1 MQFRKSLLCSR
12 ISLIL
17 ATGALLSSHAN
28 IALAQQSA
36 SDSGQWTCRAD
47 ASGAWHC
54 AENPAAARSTVNAGV
69 VVTRGARADAVSG
82 ARTGSAAMAQ
92 TGTTGRAA
100 NDWVPM
106 EQMTA
111 EQRAALPAN
120 CCGAFIEPIRT
131 GLDGQVLDATADPAT
146 APTLFTAPGAI
157 EQDTNERVNIA
168 GAVSIQQGNRTIG
181 NSVSTQIDQQADTI
195 TLTGD
200 VEFREPGVLLTGSG
214 AFVDQGNSQNRID
227 NASYVLHQYGVHG
240 AASVIVYDSEGD
252 VLAIENGEFSRC
264 EPGNEFWTL
273 QSRRMRLDTAAGIGT
288 AEGVTLRIKDVPVF
302 HYPFT
307 VPFPLGDQR
316 VSGFLAPSIGS
327 TSDGGL
333 DVAVPYY
340 LNLAPHYD
348 ATLTPR
354 LIGDRG
360 AMASG
365 EFRYLADWSMNTV
378 SASLLPGDK
387 RFDAATAGVPGSDS
401 PAREDR
407 WFVGVQHAGQLG
419 ERWSTAINY
428 EAVSDDRYFR
438 DLGSSGL
445 TVSSRTHL
453 QRNGQLNYRA
463 PNWYAGTRVQRI
475 DIIDPYISASDLN
488 IPYDRLPEL
497 TLGAAQSLGGLQLRV
512 EGSHVR
518 FDRSLDRDGLTP
530 TQIDAGALVQGSRL
544 HVEPQISWPVRGD
557 AGFFVPTAGYRY
569 TQWDLDQQAVGT
581 LQDPDRS
588 LGLFS
593 LDTGLV
599 FERPMSSGNG
609 FVQTLEPRLFY
620 LYSEQEDQSLLPTFD
635 SAQINFNYG
644 QLFRSDRFSG
654 HDRIGDADQLSL
666 ALSTRFISGSGEE
679 RGRLS
684 IGQIIH
690 FEDRIVAL
698 DSPLQ
703 SWVTLQ
709 PRNTDRSALVG
720 EAFYLLSEQWRLN
733 SDLQWNEDQQHV
745 DESSLSL
752 RYQGDENHIINIG
765 YRFRRLVDL
774 YGPVPAGLDPRIKQ
788 SDVSGVW
795 PLNNNWRL
803 LGRWHYDHS
812 NSRNLDT
819 FAGVEYSNCCA
830 TIRLVAREWIDD
842 DEFFLLQDDTNTGVF
857 FQLTLNGLGNV
868 SGGGI
873 SRMLSDGILGFKE
886 YGTNE

>member
-1 MQFRKSLLCSR
+1 MQFRKSPLCTR
-12 ISLIL
+12 ISLLL
-17 ATGALLSSHAN
+17 ATGTLLAAHAPTS
-28 IALAQQSA
+28 LAQGVA
-36 SDSGQWTCRAD
+36 DGGQWTCQAD
-47 ASGAWHC
+47 AAGNWQCS
-54 AENPAAARSTVNAGV
+54 ENPAASRSAVNAGV
-69 VVTRGARADAVSG
+69 VVTRGERPVAGQR
-82 ARTGSAAMAQ
+82 GSAS
-92 TGTTGRAA
+92 TTQSTRVVANSQAA
-100 NDWVPM
+100 SDWVPV

-111 EQRAALPAN
+111 EQRASLPAN
-120 CCGAFIEPIRT
+120 CCGAFIEPART
-131 GLDGQVLDATADPAT
+131 GLDGQPLDAGADPAT
-146 APTLFTAPGAI
+146 SPTLFSAPGAI
-157 EQDTNERVNIA
+157 DQDTDQRVNID
-168 GAVSIQQGNRTIG
+168 GAVSIQQGNRTIR
-181 NSVSTQIDQQADTI
+181 NSAATQIDQQADTI

-214 AFVDQGNSQNRID
+214 AFIDQSNSQNRID
-227 NASYVLHQYGVHG
+227 GASYVLHDYGVHG
-240 AASVIVYDSEGD
+240 AASVIVYDSAGE

-273 QSRRMRLDTAAGIGT
+273 SSERMRLDTAAGIGT

-327 TSDGGL
+327 TSDGGADIAL
-333 DVAVPYY
+333 PYY
-340 LNLAPHYD
+340 FNLAPHYD

-354 LIGDRG
+354 LIADRG
-360 AMASG
+360 VMASG
-365 EFRYLADWSMNTV
+365 EFRYLADWSMNTL
-378 SASLLPGDK
+378 SAALLPGDK
-387 RFDAATAGVPGSDS
+387 RFDAATAGIPGSDS

-407 WFVGVQHAGQLG
+407 WFVGLQHNGQLG
-419 ERWSTAINY
+419 ERVSTAINY

-453 QRNGQLNYRA
+453 QRNGALNYRA
-463 PNWYAGTRVQRI
+463 EHWYAGTREQRI

-488 IPYDRLPEL
+488 IPFDRLPEL
-497 TLGAAQSLGGLQLRV
+497 TLGAAHTLGGLQLKMDA
-512 EGSHVR
+512 SHVR
-518 FDRSLDRDGLTP
+518 FERSLSRSGLTQA
-530 TQIDAGALVQGSRL
+530 QIDAGALVTGSRL
-544 HVEPQISWPVRGD
+544 HVEPEISWPLRRE
-557 AGFFVPTAGYRY
+557 AGFLVPTARYRY
-569 TQWDLDQQAVGT
+569 TQWDLEQQAVGT
-581 LQDPDRS
+581 LAQPDRG

-593 LDTGLV
+593 LDTGLI
-599 FERPMSSGNG
+599 FERPLAGGNG
-609 FVQTLEPRLFY
+609 AIQTLEPRLFY

-635 SAQINFNYG
+635 SAQVNFNYG
-644 QLFRSDRFSG
+644 QLFRHDRFSG
-654 HDRIGDADQLSL
+654 LDRIGDADQLSV
-666 ALSTRFISGSGEE
+666 AVTSRFISASGEE
-679 RGRLS
+679 RARFS
-684 IGQIIH
+684 VGQILH

-703 SWVTLQ
+703 QWVTLQ
-709 PRNTDRSALVG
+709 PRNSDRSALVAEG
-720 EAFYLLSEQWRLN
+720 AALLSEQWRVT
-733 SDLQWNEDQQHV
+733 SDVQWNEEQQDI
-745 DESSLSL
+745 DEGSLSL
-752 RYQGDENHIINIG
+752 RYMGDESHILNIG

-842 DEFFLLQDDTNTGVF
+842 DEFFLLRDDTDTGVF
-857 FQLTLNGLGNV
+857 FQVTLNGLGNV

>member
-17 ATGALLSSHAN
+17 ATGAMLGSHAN
-28 IALAQQSA
+28 TALAQTSE

-47 ASGAWHC
+47 ATGAWQC
-54 AENPAAARSTVNAGV
+54 SENPAAARSTVSAGV
-69 VVTRGARADAVSG
+69 VVTRGGRETAASRP
-82 ARTGSAAMAQ
+82 GSAA
-92 TGTTGRAA
+92 AA
-100 NDWVPM
+100 APASGGPVNDWVPLA
-106 EQMTA
+106 QMTA
-111 EQRAALPAN
+111 DRRASTPAN
-120 CCGAFIEPIRT
+120 CCGAFVEPMRT
-131 GLDGQVLDATADPAT
+131 GLDGQPLDVSADPAT
-146 APTLFTAPGAI
+146 APTLFSAPGAI
-157 EQDTNERVNIA
+157 EQDTDERVSIA
-168 GAVSIQQGNRTIG
+168 GAVSIQQGNRTIR
-181 NSVSTQIDQQADTI
+181 NSASTQIDQQADTI

-214 AFVDQGNSQNRID
+214 AFIDQASSQNRID

-240 AASVIVYDSEGD
+240 AASVIVYDSEGE

-327 TSDGGL
+327 TSDGGV
-333 DVAVPYY
+333 DIAIPYY
-340 LNLAPHYD
+340 FNLAPHYD

-360 AMASG
+360 AMASA
-365 EFRYLADWSMNTV
+365 EFRYLADWSMNMA

-407 WFVGVQHAGQLG
+407 WFVGLQHAGQLG

-463 PNWYAGTRVQRI
+463 PDWYAGTRVQRI

-497 TLGAAQSLGGLQLRV
+497 TLGAAQTLGGLQMKV
-512 EGSHVR
+512 DASHVR
-518 FDRSLDRDGLTP
+518 FDRSLDRDGLSP
-530 TQIDAGALVQGSRL
+530 AQIDAGALVQGSRL
-544 HVEPQISWPVRGD
+544 HVEPQISWPVRGQ
-557 AGFFVPTAGYRY
+557 AGFFVPTAAYRY
-569 TQWDLDQQAVGT
+569 TQWDLEQQALGT
-581 LQDPDRS
+581 VQDPDRG

-599 FERPMSSGNG
+599 FERPMARGNG

-635 SAQINFNYG
+635 SAQLNFNYG
-644 QLFRSDRFSG
+644 QLFRTDRFSG

-666 ALSTRFISGSGEE
+666 ALSTRFISNTGEE
-679 RGRLS
+679 RARFSL
-684 IGQIIH
+684 GQIIH
-690 FEDRIVAL
+690 FEDRLVAL

-703 SWVTLQ
+703 SWLTLQ

-720 EAFYLLSEQWRLN
+720 EAFYLLNQQWRLN
-733 SDLQWNEDQQHV
+733 TDLQWNEDQQDV
-745 DESSLSL
+745 DEGSLAL
-752 RYQGDENHIINIG
+752 RYQGDENHILNVG